1 MQADGVTC
9 ILTSCGRF
17 DLLAITLESFFKYN
31 TYDVAEFI
39 IYEDSCLPVPQ
50 ELKDKYHFIRYI
62 EAPEQA
68 GQIIALD
75 TLWSQVKTEYAFCM
89 EDDWEFLKP
98 GFIQASMDIMWQ
110 HKHIIMVWL
119 KDAGD
124 NNVHPIE
131 WIVPAVTSC
140 PPMLPFGIF
149 KTSPTLWAWHRFN
162 PSLKRK
168 ADYDL
173 IAPFSKHTTF
183 DKNKGWKSEAA
194 ISQVYN
200 KLGFTA
206 AILPYIY
213 IKHLGEGR
221 RCV

>member
-1 MQADGVTC
+1 MTKEVTG

-17 DLLAITLESFFKYN
+17 DLLRITLDSFFKHNSYP
-31 TYDVAEFI
+31 VKEFY
-39 IYEDSCLPVPQ
+39 IYEDSGLTVPQ
-50 ELKDKYHFIRYI
+50 DLKDDYPVIKFIETI
-62 EAPEQA
+62 EQT
-68 GQIIALD
+68 GQILALD
-75 TLWSQVKTEYAFCM
+75 YLWHLVKTPYAFHM

-98 GFIQASMDIMWQ
+98 GFIEDSMFVLEQDPKILQ
-110 HKHIIMVWL
+110 VWL
-119 KDAGD
+119 QPLEPK
-124 NNVHPIE
+124 NTHPID
-131 WIVPAVTSC
+131 WGNNWYGV
-140 PPMLPFGIF
+140 F
-149 KTSPTLWAWHRFN
+149 KTSPTMWAWHRFN

-183 DKNKGWKSEAA
+183 NKNKGWKSEAA

-206 AILPYIY
+206 AMLPERY

>member
-1 MQADGVTC
+1 MSNVTC

-17 DLLAITLESFFKYN
+17 DLLRMTLESFFKHN
-31 TYDVAEFI
+31 THDIKGFF
-39 IYEDSCLPVPQ
+39 IYEDSNLSVPKY
-50 ELKDKYHFIRYI
+50 LKTDFPFIKWI

-75 TLWSQVKTEYAFCM
+75 TLWACVTTEYAFQM
-89 EDDWEFLKP
+89 EDDWLFTRP
-98 GFIQASMDIMWQ
+98 GFIENSMAVMETDPKILMCWLKGLEPKNTHPIMWKTGA
-110 HKHIIMVWL
+110 H
-119 KDAGD
+119 
-124 NNVHPIE
+124 
-131 WIVPAVTSC
+131 
-140 PPMLPFGIF
+140 GIF

-183 DKNKGWKSEAA
+183 DKYKGWKSEAA

-206 AILPYIY
+206 AMLPHEY
-213 IKHLGEGR
+213 IKHIGEGR

>member
-1 MQADGVTC
+1 MEQQLQAGGVTC

-17 DLLAITLESFFKYN
+17 DLLRITLGSFFKFN
-31 TYDVAEFI
+31 NYDVKEFW
-39 IYEDSCLPVPQ
+39 IYEDSGTGIPHDLIASYP
-50 ELKDKYHFIRYI
+50 FIQWVQ
-62 EAPEQA
+62 PGKNT
-68 GQIIALD
+68 GQIVALD
-75 TLWSQVKTEYAFCM
+75 YLWTFCVKTTYAFQM
-89 EDDWEFLKP
+89 EDDWRFIRE
-98 GFIQASMDIMWQ
+98 GFIEDSIAVMETDPKILMCWLKGLEPKNTHPIMWKTGN
-110 HKHIIMVWL
+110 H
-119 KDAGD
+119 
-124 NNVHPIE
+124 
-131 WIVPAVTSC
+131 
-140 PPMLPFGIF
+140 GIF

-168 ADYDL
+168 SDYDL

-206 AILPYIY
+206 AMLPYEY

>member
-1 MQADGVTC
+1 MKEVTC

-31 TYDVAEFI
+31 TYDIKEFY
-39 IYEDSCLPVPQ
+39 IYEDNGFPVPK
-50 ELKDKYHFIRYI
+50 ELKEQYPFIKWI
-62 EAPEQA
+62 ETVEQA

-75 TLWSQVKTEYAFCM
+75 TLWSLVKTEYAFCM
-89 EDDWEFLKP
+89 EDDWEFLQP
-98 GFIQASMDIMWQ
+98 GFIEASMNIMEQ
-110 HKHIIMVWL
+110 NKKILMVWL
-119 KDAGD
+119 KELGK
-124 NNVHPIE
+124 NNHHPVE
-131 WIVPAVTSC
+131 WGAMSTNPEHEY
-140 PPMLPFGIF
+140 PYGIF
-149 KTSPTLWAWHRFN
+149 KTSPMLWAWHRFN

-173 IAPFSKHTTF
+173 VAPFSKHTTF
-183 DKNKGWKSEAA
+183 DKTKGWKSEAA

-206 AILPYIY
+206 AILPTVY

>member
-1 MQADGVTC
+1 MEQQLQTGGVTC

-17 DLLAITLESFFKYN
+17 DLLRITLGSFFKHN
-31 TYDVAEFI
+31 TYPVKEFY
-39 IYEDSCLPVPQ
+39 IYEDSGLTVPQ
-50 ELKDKYHFIRYI
+50 DLKDDYPFIKFI
-62 EAPEQA
+62 ETIEQT
-68 GQIIALD
+68 GQILALD
-75 TLWSQVKTEYAFCM
+75 YLWHLVKTQYAFHM

-98 GFIQASMDIMWQ
+98 GFIEVSMDIME
-110 HKHIIMVWL
+110 HHPNILMVWL
-119 KDAGD
+119 KELGT
-124 NNVHPIE
+124 NNQHPIAWDGWDGE
-131 WIVPAVTSC
+131 
-140 PPMLPFGIF
+140 FGVF
-149 KTSPTLWAWHRFN
+149 KTGPKLWAWHRFN

-183 DKNKGWKSEAA
+183 DKNRGWKSEAA

-206 AILPYIY
+206 AILPTPY

>member
-1 MQADGVTC
+1 MSNVTC

-17 DLLAITLESFFKYN
+17 DLLRITLDSFFKHN
-31 TYDVAEFI
+31 TYDITEFI
-39 IYEDSCLPVPQ
+39 AYEDSGLPIQ
-50 ELKDKYHFIRYI
+50 QDLKDDYPFIRWI

-75 TLWSQVKTEYAFCM
+75 TLWSQVKTPYAFCM
-89 EDDWEFLKP
+89 EDDWEFIRD
-98 GFIQASMDIMWQ
+98 GFIEASMEIMEAEP
-110 HKHIIMVWL
+110 KVLMVWL
-119 KDAGD
+119 KELGE
-124 NNVHPIE
+124 NNKHPVE
-131 WIVPAVTSC
+131 WHGNHGV
-140 PPMLPFGIF
+140 F
-149 KTSPTLWAWHRFN
+149 KSGPNLWAWHRFN

-183 DKNKGWKSEAA
+183 NKSKGWKSEAA

-206 AILPYIY
+206 AILPQVY

>member
-1 MQADGVTC
+1 MKLPEVTV

-17 DLLAITLESFFKYN
+17 DLLRITLDSFLKYN
-31 TYDVAEFI
+31 TYDIAEFYA
-39 IYEDSCLPVPQ
+39 YEDSGIPVPK
-50 ELKDKYHFIRYI
+50 EIKDSYPFIKFI

-75 TLWSQVKTEYAFCM
+75 TLWACVKTPYAFQM
-89 EDDWEFLKP
+89 EDDWRFIRE
-98 GFIQASMDIMWQ
+98 GFIEDSMAVMETDPKILMCWLKGLEPKNTHPIMWKTGN
-110 HKHIIMVWL
+110 H
-119 KDAGD
+119 
-124 NNVHPIE
+124 
-131 WIVPAVTSC
+131 
-140 PPMLPFGIF
+140 GIF

-183 DKNKGWKSEAA
+183 DKYKGWKSEAA

-206 AILPYIY
+206 AMLPYEY
-213 IKHLGEGR
+213 IKHIGEDR
-221 RCV
+221 RV